1 MYASVSINAASVM
14 LVDEIRDYGTVS
26 PTVECRL
33 R

>member
-26 PTVECRL
+26 PTVEFRL